1 MAQIATQHLQGW
13 ATGALDTAA
22 LAVTRA
28 EALAVGAKD

>member
-13 ATGALDTAA
+13 PTGAPDTAA